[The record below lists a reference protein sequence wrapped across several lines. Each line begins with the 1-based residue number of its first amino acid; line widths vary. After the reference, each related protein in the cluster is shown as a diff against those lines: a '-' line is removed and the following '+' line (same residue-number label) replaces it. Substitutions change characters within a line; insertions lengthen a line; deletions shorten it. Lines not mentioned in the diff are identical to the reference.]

1 MPDRYWP
8 SEPHGNGLGRAFE
21 SLDITAC
28 ALRTEIWH
36 RADLGGEVF
45 TGGLMLLVLL
55 PACAG
60 HYVFERGERVGGG
73 KSLGSRKGCIP
84 EAG

>member
-1 MPDRYWP
+1 
-8 SEPHGNGLGRAFE
+8 
-21 SLDITAC
+21 
-28 ALRTEIWH
+28 
-36 RADLGGEVF
+36 
-45 TGGLMLLVLL
+45 MLLVLL